1 MEVGGSGG
9 DGVALGEGKNDAGAE
24 RELLRCFT
32 GSSEFLE
39 VLAFIVVELEGW
51 GGRSGYAAWLRVQSS

>member
-1 MEVGGSGG
+1 MASLEVGGSGG

-39 VLAFIVVELEGW
+39 VLAFIVVELEG
-51 GGRSGYAAWLRVQSS
+51 